1 METKSQAVRNVLA
14 TQPNLSA
21 KEIANVA
28 ECDVTLVY
36 QIKRENGMNTKAK
49 VMKAI
54 KVTKAKKA
62 NKVGRPN
69 IFESLEKA
77 CETLLKFVGSRKDM
91 CIAFD
96 TAKDKVEI
104 VWGEE
109 IYNVATNEVIDILMA
124 IKKLESHKQVFS
136 FNNEAN

>member
-1 METKSQAVRNVLA
+1 METKSQAVRNLLV

-36 QIKRENGMNTKAK
+36 QIKKEK